1 VTPTAAP
8 TPALDRGIA
17 RGIAVFRGLALTW
30 AVVGLAFEWDHVAR
44 PWLAVAGLAAAAVVT
59 AVAAALV
66 AAGDNR
72 LFAPPFLATELA
84 VGAALLVI
92 DGWVFE
98 PAREQ
103 SLPWAWPAAG
113 IIAIAVALGVR
124 FGLAAALVCAVASF
138 VGESA
143 LRDSAEWS
151 VSAASKSALY
161 VLAAIAAG
169 AVATRL
175 RAAEREISTVR
186 VREEMA
192 RTMHDGVLQTLAV
205 IQRRST
211 DEQLRDLAREQER
224 DLRAY
229 LFGQSEPHAGLAAAL
244 RAAGDTVGRQ
254 HGIATQVVVA
264 EDIPEISADAS
275 TALAGA
281 VREALTNAAKHS
293 GAGRVVVFAEPSDID
308 GEVFCSV
315 RDDGSGFC
323 VDDVRE
329 GEGLRGSI
337 RARIA
342 EAGGRVEIDSRP
354 GKGTE
359 VRLWVR

>member
-1 VTPTAAP
+1 MTPE

-17 RGIAVFRGLALTW
+17 RGIAVFRLLALTW
-30 AVVGLAFEWDHVAR
+30 AAVGLAFEWDHVEVE
-44 PWLAVAGLAAAAVVT
+44 WLAIAGLAAAGAVT
-59 AVAAALV
+59 AAAAVMV
-66 AAGDNR
+66 AVGDDR
-72 LFAPPFLATELA
+72 VFAPPFLAAELA
-84 VGAALLVI
+84 VGASLLVI

-98 PAREQ
+98 PGREQ

-113 IIAIAVALGVR
+113 ILAISVVLGVR
-124 FGLAAALVCAVASF
+124 FGLPAALVCAVASF

-143 LRDSAEWS
+143 LRDSAEWG
-151 VSAASKSALY
+151 VSAASKSALW
-161 VLAAIAAG
+161 VLAALGAG

-175 RAAEREISTVR
+175 REAEREISTVR

-192 RTMHDGVLQTLAV
+192 RALHDGVLQTLAV
-205 IQRRST
+205 IQRRSA
-211 DEQLRDLAREQER
+211 DDQLRDLAREQER

-229 LFGQSEPHAGLAAAL
+229 LFGQFEPPASLAAAL
-244 RAAGDTVGRQ
+244 RAASDAVARQ
-254 HGIATQVVVA
+254 HGMAMQVVLA
-264 EDIPEISADAS
+264 EDLPELPAASS

-293 GAGRVVVFAEPSDID
+293 GADCVVVYAEPTEVE

-315 RDDGSGFC
+315 RDDGSGFRVEDAC
-323 VDDVRE
+323 E
-329 GEGLRGSI
+329 GEGLRRSI

-342 EAGGRVEIDSRP
+342 ESGGRVEIDSRP

-359 VRLWVR
+359 VRLWLR